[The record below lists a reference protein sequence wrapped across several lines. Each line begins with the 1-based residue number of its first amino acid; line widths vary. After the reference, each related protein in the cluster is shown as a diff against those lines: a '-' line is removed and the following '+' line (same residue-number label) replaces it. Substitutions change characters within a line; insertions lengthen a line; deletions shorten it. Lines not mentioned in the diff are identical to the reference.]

1 MNKHLKHTIFFI
13 CFLVS
18 TAQAIHLFGHVL
30 NNHKQEN
37 HKEVI
42 HLLDNHKC
50 SICDISFNPLL
61 PINIYPEFVWETVSK
76 SKLVIVTYQKQIQ
89 QFYSENKNP
98 RGPPY
103 LQLI

>member
-1 MNKHLKHTIFFI
+1 MNKLLKHILFFM

-30 NNHKQEN
+30 NNHHQEGN
-37 HKEVI
+37 KEVI

-61 PINIYPEFVWETVSK
+61 PINDQPEFIW
-76 SKLVIVTYQKQIQ
+76 VTIGESNCEIFTQEKQFQEFRLEIKQ
-89 QFYSENKNP
+89 T
-98 RGPPY
+98 RGPPR
-103 LQLI
+103 LI